1 MGPAVMAD
9 LVAEIWRNNPS
20 IKDIDM
26 TGYAEDAF
34 RSLNEGNALMNLLQK
49 PFGKVSL
56 ANMVRSVLG
65 R

>member
-9 LVAEIWRNNPS
+9 LVAEVRRNNPS

-26 TGYAEDAF
+26 TGYAKDAF
-34 RSLNEGNALMNLLQK
+34 RSLNEGNALINLLQK

-56 ANMVRSVLG
+56 ANMVRGVLG